1 MPPRVH
7 VRYLA
12 DEHAK
17 KRAKRTKEKTEV
29 NRPCGVGWIEDEE
42 REAYPRGT
50 CTGPAAGP
58 SVDLQTKTK
67 GLSCLDSLILY
78 MFPSTLLGTWVFW
91 TNKCATED

>member
-1 MPPRVH
+1 MH
-7 VRYLA
+7 VRCLA

-78 MFPSTLLGTWVFW
+78 MFPSTLLGTWAFW